1 LTSLFCFAPD
11 TIVRTF
17 AKAGNMSLDLTTL
30 VFISAVIPIVMGILL
45 LIYMMQRK
53 VYAGFG
59 HWVLANFMLSGSF
72 FLTYTRELGAPIFV
86 SHILGNAMGIYTEI
100 LVYEGAQLFFGR
112 RAFSRLNYTILLV
125 YIIVQVYLLYIFPDI
140 NLRVVWLS
148 IMVTIVMF
156 RVAFAFWNSTIP
168 ELTNASRTMTFMV
181 MISTTVAI
189 FRAIYTLQLE
199 QPVQLLQ
206 ETTNIWLS
214 IVGFLGTIIWAFYYF
229 FLTSARLELELNQAR
244 ADMAQL
250 ATTDALTGMYNR
262 RHFMEYSSIEFERAV
277 RDQQPLSVIFLDMDN
292 LKTIND
298 RYGHEA
304 GDTVLSC
311 LAEIILSEIR
321 PYDIAARLG
330 GDEFVILLPNINI
343 DQATLIAER
352 IRIKAAQTVLNIS
365 IDPINIS
372 LSLGVASS
380 SENTLDIKHVLAH
393 ADTALYKAKNDGRNR
408 VVMYES
414 HLFNS

>member
-1 LTSLFCFAPD
+1 
-11 TIVRTF
+11 
-17 AKAGNMSLDLTTL
+17 MSLDLITL

-45 LIYMMQRK
+45 LIYMLQRK

-72 FLTYTRELGAPIFV
+72 FLAYTRELGAPMFV
-86 SHILGNAMGIYTEI
+86 SHLIGNALGIYTEI
-100 LVYEGAQLFFGR
+100 LVYEGTQLFFGR
-112 RAFSRLNYTILLV
+112 RAFSRLNYAILLV
-125 YIIVQVYLLYIFPDI
+125 YIIGQVYLLYISPDV
-140 NLRVVWLS
+140 NLRVIWLS
-148 IMVTIVMF
+148 IMVSIVML
-156 RVAFAFWNSTIP
+156 RVALSFWNSTIP
-168 ELTNASRTMTFMV
+168 ELTSASRTMTFMV
-181 MISTTVAI
+181 LISTTASI

-206 ETTNIWLS
+206 ETTNIWIS
-214 IVGFLGTIIWAFYYF
+214 IVAFLGTITWAFYYF
-229 FLTSARLELELNQAR
+229 FLTSARLELELNQAH

-250 ATTDALTGMYNR
+250 ATTDPLTGMYNR
-262 RHFMEYSSIEFERAV
+262 RHFMEYSSIEFERAA

-304 GDTVLSC
+304 GDTVLSR
-311 LAEIILSEIR
+311 LAEIIQSEIR
-321 PYDIAARLG
+321 PYDIPARFG
-330 GDEFVILLPNINI
+330 GDEFVVLLPNINM

-352 IRIKAAQTVLNIS
+352 IRVKAAQTTLNIS
-365 IDPINIS
+365 IDPIAIS

-380 SENTLDIKHVLAH
+380 NENALDIKHVLAH